1 MYSIYSKYEPMRMG
15 SFMGARPTGKSSRQ
29 GRPVPRTD
37 DMQQVEYMYH
47 DKYQGGAV
55 AEAELKYI

>member
-1 MYSIYSKYEPMRMG
+1 
-15 SFMGARPTGKSSRQ
+15 MGARPTGKSSRQ